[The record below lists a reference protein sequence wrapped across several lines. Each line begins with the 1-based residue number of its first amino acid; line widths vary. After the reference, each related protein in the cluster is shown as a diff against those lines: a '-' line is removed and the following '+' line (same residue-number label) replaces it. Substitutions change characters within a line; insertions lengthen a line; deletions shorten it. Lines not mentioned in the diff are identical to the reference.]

1 MAALTLD
8 QTKAINPAWRR
19 SAASWSAGADRTQI
33 DGRWVYKRF
42 ALSRGSRDILISGY
56 RFLQPLRHGAT
67 RGQSRSREY
76 MAKEPISVAAPQ
88 DYTATEILAIT
99 IEANL
104 SSPNDAH
111 VNAYQVRNDLL
122 LQRRLARVRYEN
134 GVTLPATA
142 KKLRADAN
150 RKVRHSRILARN
162 IRNATGEAK
171 PTDADT
177 HHVVATQDRAAER
190 SRRLLFKWGIG
201 INDKDN
207 GLYLPK
213 NWSSKVAG
221 LEEATA
227 HEVIHTLAYHL
238 AVTVRLQNTRPSN
251 QVEGRK
257 TLCDVK
263 YEILHDEFEY

>member
-1 MAALTLD
+1 
-8 QTKAINPAWRR
+8 
-19 SAASWSAGADRTQI
+19 
-33 DGRWVYKRF
+33 
-42 ALSRGSRDILISGY
+42 
-56 RFLQPLRHGAT
+56 
-67 RGQSRSREY
+67 
-76 MAKEPISVAAPQ
+76 MAKEPKSVVAPQ
-88 DYTATEILAIT
+88 DYTAGEILEIT
-99 IEANL
+99 IDANL
-104 SSPNDAH
+104 LSPNDAG
-111 VNAYQVRNDLL
+111 VNAYQARNDLL

-134 GVTLPATA
+134 GVTLPAAA

-171 PTDADT
+171 PTEADT
-177 HHVVATQDRAAER
+177 HHIVAAQDRYAER

-213 NWSSKVAG
+213 KWSSKVAG

-227 HEVIHTLAYHL
+227 HEVIHTFAYHL
-238 AVTVRLQNTRPSN
+238 AVTVRLQATRPSN

-257 TLCDVK
+257 TLCIIK
-263 YEILHDEFEY
+263 HEILNNQFEY